1 MEPILPV
8 LLFLQ
13 LTLDKVLLSSPRN
26 SPEVHLSLIQQSD
39 CKFWITTPGV
49 GKFDFIKLPSIR
61 VPEVNELLDPKA
73 VKPYRYEKEWQEG
86 RNDTLCLLHTTGS
99 TGLPRLIP
107 ITLAAASSG
116 DALGGMKRIQGKL
129 PTLAEWS
136 GTKMLN
142 ALPLFHVSTFI
153 YALLHVEMEEASD

>member
-1 MEPILPV
+1 MP
-8 LLFLQ
+8 LL
-13 LTLDKVLLSSPRN
+13 R
-26 SPEVHLSLIQQSD
+26 I
-39 CKFWITTPGV
+39 
-49 GKFDFIKLPSIR
+49 
-61 VPEVNELLDPKA
+61 PEVNELLDSKA
-73 VKPYRYEKEWQEG
+73 VKPYVYDKEWEEG

-129 PTLAEWS
+129 PTLAEWA

-142 ALPLFHVSTFI
+142 ALPLFHVSTSTRLFVD
-153 YALLHVEMEEASD
+153 LGMGEASC

>member
-1 MEPILPV
+1 MFPIQPIL
-8 LLFLQ
+8 LFRQ

-26 SPEVHLSLIQQSD
+26 SPEVHLSLIKQSG
-39 CKFWITTPGV
+39 CEFWITTPGV

-73 VKPYRYEKEWQEG
+73 VKPYRYDKEWQEG

-142 ALPLFHVSTFI
+142 ALPLFHVSTSIHPFV
-153 YALLHVEMEEASD
+153 YLEMEEARG